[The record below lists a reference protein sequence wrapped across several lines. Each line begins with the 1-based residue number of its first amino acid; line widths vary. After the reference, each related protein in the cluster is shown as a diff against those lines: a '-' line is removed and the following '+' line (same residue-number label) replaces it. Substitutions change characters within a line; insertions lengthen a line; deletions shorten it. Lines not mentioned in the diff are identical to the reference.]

1 MSIWIVNQ
9 YAVPPDKPG
18 PARHHLYAS
27 ALTQMGN
34 RVVVIASSFDHHGTR
49 KDAILAPAERWRV
62 GTAAGV
68 PFLWLRVPP
77 YGGNSLARVW
87 SMTQFGRR
95 VRAGLGTQGLGRPD
109 VVVGSS
115 PHLFGA
121 WGAERLARRL
131 GVPFVL
137 EVRDLW
143 PQSLVDLGGYAP
155 GHPVVRLLV
164 RVERHLYRHASAVVS
179 VLPNAIDH
187 IVARGATRDR
197 VRYLPNGVDLSHI
210 SCPATAEEGTPFTF
224 VYAGSHGIAN
234 ALDTVLD
241 AAKIVETE
249 LGPDAV
255 RFLLVGSG
263 VDRERLR
270 ARARAEG
277 IGSVAFEEPVPRSR
291 IFEVLVRA
299 DAFVVSSLAIPL
311 YRHGI
316 SFNKLFDY
324 MAMARP
330 IVAGLEAVDNPV
342 VAAGAGLVVAP
353 GDARA
358 MAGAVRT
365 LLGMTR
371 GERRAMGLA
380 GRRYVEQ
387 HHDVTMLARRMQEL
401 LREVV
406 QERGARPAEI
416 SGDAPGPIS
425 S

>member
-1 MSIWIVNQ
+1 MTPTTPSAAQRDALTIWIVNQ
-9 YAVPPDKPG
+9 YAVPPTMAG

-27 ALTQMGN
+27 ELTRLGN
-34 RVVVIASSFDHHGTR
+34 KVLVIASSFDHHGSR
-49 KDAILAPAERWRV
+49 KDAFLSPGERWRV
-62 GTAAGV
+62 GTAEGV

-87 SMTQFGRR
+87 SMVQFGRH
-95 VRAGLGTQGLGRPD
+95 VRAGLGSQSLERPD

-131 GVPFVL
+131 RVPFVF

-155 GHPVVRLLV
+155 GHPVVRLLA
-164 RVERHLYRHASAVVS
+164 RVERHLYQHASAVVS

-187 IVARGATRDR
+187 IVARGAARDR
-197 VRYLPNGVDLSHI
+197 VRYLPNGVDLRVVP
-210 SCPATAEEGTPFTF
+210 CPEAAEERRPFTF

-234 ALDTVLD
+234 ALDTVLE
-241 AAKIVETE
+241 AAKIVEDE

-255 RFLLVGSG
+255 RFRFIGSG
-263 VDRERLR
+263 VERERLR
-270 ARARAEG
+270 ARAEADG
-277 IGSVAFEEPVPRSR
+277 IRSVRFEEPVPRSDV
-291 IFEVLVRA
+291 FDVLAQA

-311 YRHGI
+311 YRHGV

-330 IVAGLEAVDNPV
+330 IVAGLEAADNPV
-342 VAAGAGLVVAP
+342 VAADAGLAVAP
-353 GDARA
+353 GDGRA

-365 LLGMTR
+365 LLEMTR
-371 GERRAMGLA
+371 EERRAMGLR
-380 GRRYVEQ
+380 GRRYAEE
-387 HHDVTMLARRMQEL
+387 HHDVAMLARRLQSL
-401 LREVV
+401 LHEVA
-406 QERGARPAEI
+406 QGR
-416 SGDAPGPIS
+416 
-425 S
+425 